1 MSFHTLLCVRYVLCI
16 SDTAV
21 NKTEKNHYPVKLI
34 FYKGRQT
41 NNWGNKQMHTWI
53 HKLYCLI
60 DGNIAVEKN
69 EGRGIVSTGFDLEC

>member
-1 MSFHTLLCVRYVLCI
+1 MP
-16 SDTAV
+16 DTAL